1 MAQSAIGV
9 RPTRDAGNRSR
20 PAGSRPSDPGA
31 ADCGPAVTDEAFGA
45 IDLGSNNCRL
55 LIARPAPNRPAP
67 NRPAHGRPA
76 HGRPAHGRPFR
87 VLEAYS
93 SLVRLGED
101 LQRSGRLSQ
110 AAMDRADEALSVC
123 AQKLRRRR
131 VTRLRAVTTEAC
143 RRAANGD
150 VFVRRVAEETGL
162 TLEVISEREEVG
174 LAADGCTSLIDRR
187 VPHALILDIGGGST
201 EISHLAVENH
211 GDPHAPG
218 APGAVIR
225 VVDWCSLPAGVV
237 NFAERFGGRE
247 VTPSAY
253 RAMKEEVRGAVIDFE
268 KRNGLR
274 QLLRQRQVQLI
285 GTSGTVTTL
294 AGVHLDLASYR
305 RTRVDGYRL
314 KLPAVRAI
322 SARISAMSY
331 GERAAQGCIGEGR
344 ADLVIA
350 GCAIL
355 EALCDLWPASALRVA
370 DRGLREGILLH
381 LMHEAGMTR
390 PGATQPEAPR

>member
-1 MAQSAIGV
+1 
-9 RPTRDAGNRSR
+9 
-20 PAGSRPSDPGA
+20 
-31 ADCGPAVTDEAFGA
+31 VTDEAFGA

-55 LIARPAPNRPAP
+55 LIA
-67 NRPAHGRPA
+67 RPA

-110 AAMDRADEALSVC
+110 AAMDRAVEALSVC

-150 VFVRRVAEETGL
+150 DFVRRVAEETGL

-174 LAADGCTSLIDRR
+174 LAADGCTS
-187 VPHALILDIGGGST
+187 IGGGST
-201 EISHLAVENH
+201 EISHLAVEDH
-211 GDPHAPG
+211 GDPDAPG

-253 RAMKEEVRGAVIDFE
+253 RAMKEEVRGAVMGFE

-314 KLPAVRAI
+314 KLPAVRAV

-355 EALCDLWPASALRVA
+355 DALCDLWPASALRVA

-381 LMHEAGMTR
+381 LMHEARMTR

>member
-1 MAQSAIGV
+1 
-9 RPTRDAGNRSR
+9 
-20 PAGSRPSDPGA
+20 
-31 ADCGPAVTDEAFGA
+31 VTDEAFGA

-55 LIARPAPNRPAP
+55 LIARPTHAQ
-67 NRPAHGRPA
+67 PAHGRPA
-76 HGRPAHGRPFR
+76 PGRPFR

-110 AAMDRADEALSVC
+110 AAMDRAVEALSVC

-150 VFVRRVAEETGL
+150 IFVRRVADETGL

-174 LAADGCTSLIDRR
+174 LAADGCVSLIDRR

-201 EISHLAVENH
+201 EISHLAVEDD
-211 GDPHAPG
+211 GDPDAPG
-218 APGAVIR
+218 AAIR

-274 QLLRQRQVQLI
+274 RLLRRRQVQLI

-314 KLPAVRAI
+314 KLPAVRSI

-355 EALCDLWPASALRVA
+355 EALCDLWPATALRVA

-381 LMHEAGMTR
+381 LMREAGTTR
-390 PGATQPEAPR
+390 PGAPQPEAPR